1 MSSKRDI
8 KSELSNNSIIGGFIA
23 KEPEKDAKKN
33 VKKDNSTKQDQA
45 IKKAFTTM
53 GKMLDDIK
61 NRYKYKNG
69 IDKNQNYTFSLKID
83 ADIEQFLK
91 HIDTITFIESFE
103 NKGETKSTPKN
114 DYINDLI
121 RQDMLK
127 RLNIKPDEDNPDVW
141 INAYNDYAKKYGL
154 KDK

>member
-1 MSSKRDI
+1 MSKRDI
-8 KSELSNNSIIGGFIA
+8 KEELKSNSIIGGFIA
-23 KEPEKDAKKN
+23 QEPDKE
-33 VKKDNSTKQDQA
+33 VKQDAEKQDKKTSNPV
-45 IKKAFTTM
+45 IKKAINTM
-53 GKMLDDIK
+53 IKTLDDIN

-69 IDKNQNYTFSLKID
+69 VDKNQNYTFSLKID